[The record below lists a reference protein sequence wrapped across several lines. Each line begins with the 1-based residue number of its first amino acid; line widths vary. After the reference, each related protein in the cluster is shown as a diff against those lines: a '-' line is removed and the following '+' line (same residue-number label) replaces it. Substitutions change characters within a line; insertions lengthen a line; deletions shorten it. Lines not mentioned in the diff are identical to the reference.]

1 MSHEI
6 HDSHDRITQGVEV
19 ASETIVIKNEFAE
32 AHVRKVRTRNGERLE
47 IHSPKLGYTI
57 RLDPLELE
65 AISWQPVD
73 TFSRML
79 ENPWGPA

>member
-1 MSHEI
+1 MEHENQPKWSGLEPVT
-6 HDSHDRITQGVEV
+6 DV
-19 ASETIVIKNEFAE
+19 IVVKNEFAE

-57 RLDPLELE
+57 YLDPLELE
-65 AISWQPVD
+65 AISWQPVE

-79 ENPWGPA
+79 ENPWGPS

>member
-1 MSHEI
+1 MSHESPGSLERPA
-6 HDSHDRITQGVEV
+6 DSVEV
-19 ASETIVIKNEFAE
+19 VSETIVIKNEFAE

>member
-1 MSHEI
+1 ME
-6 HDSHDRITQGVEV
+6 RENQNVWPPLEPVTEW
-19 ASETIVIKNEFAE
+19 IVIKNEFAE

-65 AISWQPVD
+65 AISWQSVD

-79 ENPWGPA
+79 DNPWGPS

>member
-1 MSHEI
+1 MSHESPGSLE
-6 HDSHDRITQGVEV
+6 HPADSVEV
-19 ASETIVIKNEFAE
+19 VSETIVIKNEFAE

-47 IHSPKLGYTI
+47 IHSPKLGHTI

>member
-1 MSHEI
+1 MEYRDHS
-6 HDSHDRITQGVEV
+6 DWQGLEPV
-19 ASETIVIKNEFAE
+19 TDIIVVKNEFAE

-57 RLDPLELE
+57 YLDALELE
-65 AISWQPVD
+65 AISWQPVE

-79 ENPWGPA
+79 ENPWGPS